1 VHERGA
7 FTGAIARR
15 IGRFE
20 LASRGTIFLDEI
32 GEIPLEIQPK
42 LLRVLQECEFERL
55 GDSRTLKSDAR
66 LIAATNRDLET
77 MVNEQK
83 IRMDLYYRLNIFP
96 IRVSPL
102 RERPEN
108 IPLLVNHFVQQFSR
122 RMGKGID
129 IIPSETMTTLIRYP
143 WPGNVRELQN
153 VIERAVIIC
162 TGPVFRLPTE
172 GLHLRA
178 EQPPVGN
185 HCNGNLRA
193 ALKQAERQEII
204 AALEKTIGRI
214 GGSDGAAALLGMNP
228 STLRSRMQKL
238 GISTSRSVRYG

>member
-1 VHERGA
+1 MRSFQLPDRSTSALPLHESSSPHSR
-7 FTGAIARR
+7 ARR

-32 GEIPLEIQPK
+32 GEIPLELQPK
-42 LLRVLQECEFERL
+42 LLRVLQEREFERL

-96 IRVSPL
+96 IPVSPL
-102 RERPEN
+102 RERPED

-129 IIPSETMTTLIRYP
+129 IIPSETMTTLIPYP

-185 HCNGNLRA
+185 HRNGNLRA
-193 ALKQAERQEII
+193 ALKQA
-204 AALEKTIGRI
+204 
-214 GGSDGAAALLGMNP
+214 
-228 STLRSRMQKL
+228 
-238 GISTSRSVRYG
+238 